1 MNLLR
6 IITIASNVFWEIMRE
21 RVLYLISFFI
31 FALFGARAL
40 LTKIA
45 LETQDKI
52 TVDIGIAAIAILGL
66 LVTIFASSGLIN
78 KEIEKRTILF
88 LLAKPVSRVEVIAGK
103 HLGISA
109 AIAVLIACLTAVYFG
124 ILTALQINFPLAS
137 LLVAVIYI
145 FLELSLLAA
154 FAILFGVFT
163 SSLLA
168 TLLTFAVYIMG
179 HLSRD
184 ILQLGEISKNITV
197 KNITQGMYL
206 ILPDLAKLDLKN
218 IAVYGLLPPPTELL
232 FNAVYAVIY
241 IVLLL
246 ALANLIFWRRQF

>member
-1 MNLLR
+1 MNLNR
-6 IITIASNVFWEIMRE
+6 IITIASNVFWEVMRE

-31 FALFGARAL
+31 LALCGARAL
-40 LTKIA
+40 LTRVA

-52 TVDIGIAAIAILGL
+52 TVDLGIAALAILSL
-66 LVTIFASSGLIN
+66 LVTIFASTGLIN

-88 LLAKPVSRVEVIAGK
+88 LLAKPVSRGEVIVGK

-109 AIAVLIACLTAVYFG
+109 ALAILIACLTAVYFG
-124 ILTALQINFPLAS
+124 ILTALQINYPLAS
-137 LLVAVIYI
+137 LLVAIIYI
-145 FLELSLLAA
+145 FLELSLIAA

-184 ILQLGEISKNITV
+184 LLQLGEISKNITV

-206 ILPDLAKLDLKN
+206 VLPDLAKLDLKN
-218 IAVYGLLPPPTELL
+218 IAVYGIIPPATELL
-232 FNAVYAVIY
+232 FNAVYAITY

-246 ALANLIFWRRQF
+246 AIANLIFWRRQF